1 MSLVPSNEV
10 LQAEVWLKNEDAG
23 FVRRG
28 QEVKVKL
35 AAYPFQKYGMLDGK
49 VLQISADSTERNLN
63 GNPRSAVEDPI
74 PKAQFSYRTLIQL
87 QHQNLRIDQ
96 DALQLSPGMQVAA
109 EIKLADQ
116 TVLEYLLSPVR
127 RAFHDAGRER

>member
-63 GNPRSAVEDPI
+63 GNSRSEVEDPI
-74 PKAQFSYRTLIQL
+74 SKAQFSYRTLIQL
-87 QHQNLRIDQ
+87 QHQNLRIDKA
-96 DALQLSPGMQVAA
+96 ALQLSPGMQVAA

-116 TVLEYLLSPVR
+116 TVMEYLLSPVR